1 MSNHKRQALFVCI
14 HNSARSQMAEAFL
27 RKHGGDF
34 FEAESAGLEPGKLN
48 PNVVAVM
55 KEIGIDLTGKPT
67 QSVFDLYQQGKKYDA
82 VITVCDKEAAEQCPI
97 FPGNVKRIAWS
108 FKDPSG
114 FKGSQE
120 EVLEHTREV
129 RDEIERTIK
138 EFIQQSSNP
147 SFWTA
152 PITSSH

>member
-1 MSNHKRQALFVCI
+1 MPNNKRKALFVCI

-34 FEAESAGLEPGKLN
+34 FETESAGLEPGKLN

-67 QSVFDLYQQGKKYDA
+67 QSVFDLFQQGKKYDA

-120 EVLEHTREV
+120 EVLEHTRKV

-138 EFIQQSSNP
+138 EFVQQSSNP
-147 SFWTA
+147 SFWAA

>member
-1 MSNHKRQALFVCI
+1 MPDNKRKALFVCI

-27 RKHGGDF
+27 RKHGGDV

-48 PNVVAVM
+48 PNVVMVM

-67 QSVFDLYQQGKKYDA
+67 QSVFDLFQQGKKYDA

-97 FPGNVKRIAWS
+97 FPGHVKRIAWS

-114 FKGSQE
+114 FKGPQE
-120 EVLEHTREV
+120 EILEYTRKV
-129 RDEIERTIK
+129 RDEIESTIK
-138 EFIQQSSNP
+138 EFVRQSGDP

-152 PITSSH
+152 PTASSH